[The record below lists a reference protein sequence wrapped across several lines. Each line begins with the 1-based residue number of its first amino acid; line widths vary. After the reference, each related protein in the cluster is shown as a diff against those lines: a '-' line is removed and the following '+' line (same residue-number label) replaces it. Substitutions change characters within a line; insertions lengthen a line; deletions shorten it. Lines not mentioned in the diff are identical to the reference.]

1 MGFGSREEQ
10 TIQTKAMT
18 RVALTGSIAT
28 GKSTVLSRF
37 AARGVPVY
45 SADQA
50 VHDLYAGKAAPLVE
64 TLFPG
69 TVVDG
74 AVDRARLSAAIA
86 AEPGRISELEEV
98 IHPLVRQK
106 ATDFLENAEA
116 GGAGMAVVEIPLFF
130 ESGVKYSIH
139 KVVVTWCDPDIQ
151 RQRVL
156 ARPGMTED
164 KFSLI
169 LSRQWS
175 QDEKRE
181 RADYVIDTSDT
192 MADTLERTDAVISAL
207 EKEELS

>member
-1 MGFGSREEQ
+1 MLR
-10 TIQTKAMT
+10 I
-18 RVALTGSIAT
+18 ALTGSIAT
-28 GKSTVLSRF
+28 GKSTALSRF
-37 AARGVPVY
+37 AERGIPVY
-45 SADQA
+45 SADEA

-86 AEPGRISELEEV
+86 AEPHRISELEEV

-116 GGAGMAVVEIPLFF
+116 AGALMAVIEIPLFF
-130 ESGVKYSIH
+130 ETGVKYSIH

-156 ARPGMTED
+156 ARRGMSED
-164 KFSLI
+164 KLKLI
-169 LSRQWS
+169 LSRQLS

-181 RADYVIDTSDT
+181 RADYLIDTSGT
-192 MADTLERTDAVISAL
+192 MADTIERTDAVITAL
-207 EKEELS
+207 EKETLS